1 MTNKEMKKTAI
12 QASVFAAVSIGLM
25 LYRSATKHI
34 MITDAAGTDVYR
46 GDPESSYNLLI
57 DDEMPSGKE
66 NTLIIPLSRSVSS
79 DNIILE
85 DDYNHHQLRIYIDSR
100 EEGFYLDNAVKTDLD
115 SIESAVCITQNETG
129 SVCLEFTTD
138 DLYVNES
145 SLTDSSTIEVN
156 FYRPHEKYEHVV
168 LIDPADEGM
177 PLDTA
182 LMIKELADRD
192 VTGKS
197 KFYFTRL
204 TDTDITVSDR
214 ARLLRDSDADIYVE
228 LTVSESED
236 ISENGISSFYNDRFF
251 LKKLPN
257 ASFADMLL
265 KSCNAASGAETE
277 GVFALDDDL
286 LLMESKV
293 PSAKV
298 SLGYVS
304 GDNDS
309 VLLEDEGYK
318 KRMAEGIYNA
328 VMDAFEI
335 MEDE

>member
-57 DDEMPSGKE
+57 DGEMPSDKE
-66 NTLIIPLSRSVSS
+66 NALIIPLSRSVSS

-115 SIESAVCITQNETG
+115 SIESAVCIPQNETG

-156 FYRPHEKYEHVV
+156 FYRPHEKYEHVAV
-168 LIDPADEGM
+168 IDPAEGDIT
-177 PLDTA
+177 LETA

-204 TDTDITVSDR
+204 SDTDITEADR
-214 ARLLRDSDADIYVE
+214 AKLLRDSDADIYVE
-228 LTVSESED
+228 LSVSESGD
-236 ISENGISSFYNDRFF
+236 SLDNGISSFYNDRFF

-257 ASFADMLL
+257 ATFADMLL
-265 KSCNAASGAETE
+265 KSCNAASGAETV
-277 GVFALDDDL
+277 GVFPADDDL
-286 LLMESKV
+286 ILMESTV
-293 PSAKV
+293 LSAKI
-298 SLGYVS
+298 SLGNV
-304 GDNDS
+304 GADTGGA
-309 VLLEDEGYK
+309 LLSDEGYK
-318 KRMAEGIYNA
+318 KRLSEGIYNA
-328 VMDAFEI
+328 IMDAFEI